1 MRKVATIP
9 SPTDDILRVMTYL
22 NDEGAYLFLY
32 AFGHAGLARK
42 NRQEPRRPDARIG
55 PSPVE
60 ATVTFIEK
68 AS

>member
-1 MRKVATIP
+1 MWHIA

-32 AFGHAGLARK
+32 AFGHAGLGRK
-42 NRQEPRRPDARIG
+42 NRQEPRRPDGRIG
-55 PSPVE
+55 SSPVQ
-60 ATVTFIEK
+60 AGVTFIEE